1 MAAYETY
8 KDSGVKW
15 LGTIPSHWEVD
26 KIRYFFDE
34 ITELNLNRQSSNQLQ
49 FKFGTI
55 IPKSDLSVD
64 ENVWQTISKYTVVKP
79 DDIITQVSDLEFKPF
94 EHTL

>member
-15 LGTIPSHWEVD
+15 LGTTPSHWEVD

-34 ITELNLNRQSSNQLQ
+34 ITELNLTDKAQINFNLSSAL
-49 FKFGTI
+49 
-55 IPKSDLSVD
+55 
-64 ENVWQTISKYTVVKP
+64 
-79 DDIITQVSDLEFKPF
+79 
-94 EHTL
+94 

>member
-34 ITELNLNRQSSNQLQ
+34 ITELNLNRQSSN
-49 FKFGTI
+49 
-55 IPKSDLSVD
+55 
-64 ENVWQTISKYTVVKP
+64 
-79 DDIITQVSDLEFKPF
+79 
-94 EHTL
+94 